1 MLVEEVVKA
10 CETTSLGFNSLLLIN
25 HLACASKLLQKGAAP
40 VSVNSVRVDRISR
53 TRPDLIE
60 RLIQPIL
67 SSHSVQDVVQTSQ
80 AACDRLLR
88 LGVVKH
94 ADVVF
99 DSKAEDGG
107 AVDVVLKFKE
117 TNRIWA
123 KTGTEIGNYEGN
135 AVRI

>member
-1 MLVEEVVKA
+1 M
-10 CETTSLGFNSLLLIN
+10 
-25 HLACASKLLQKGAAP
+25 
-40 VSVNSVRVDRISR
+40 RVDGISR

-67 SSHSVQDVVQTSQ
+67 ASHSVQDVVHTSQ

-99 DSKAEDGG
+99 DSMNDDEPGQ
-107 AVDVVLKFKE
+107 VDIVLKFKE

-135 AVRI
+135 AVRSCCGEGEGGEGRGEWVGG